1 MKSLP
6 REIFNSI
13 QDTYD
18 EIVAD
23 EWGRL
28 QGALDLQARMHL
40 IKKVDERMHKAANSA
55 VDRLTLGLRK
65 SLHMDNIGV
74 LIKERRDALGKTQKD
89 IQKETGLPRSV
100 LSRYE
105 NGRRIPSKLLSIR
118 RLCKSLWPPD

>member
-105 NGRRIPSKLLSIR
+105 NGRRVPSKLRSIR